1 MSLLS
6 IDLSIKHDDRI
17 KGNNIKIWGF
27 RAPFL
32 EFNDEIIEVLK
43 VEKIIP
49 ASKLPNDIKNISD
62 DILNWAIQCEI
73 TGKPFKIIKP
83 ELDFYRKM
91 NLPIPRKHPD
101 QRHKD
106 RMALRNPRKLWKRNC
121 IKCNAEIQTTYAP
134 ERKEIVYCEKCYLES
149 VY

>member
-1 MSLLS
+1 
-6 IDLSIKHDDRI
+6 
-17 KGNNIKIWGF
+17 
-27 RAPFL
+27 
-32 EFNDEIIEVLK
+32 
-43 VEKIIP
+43 
-49 ASKLPNDIKNISD
+49 
-62 DILNWAIQCEI
+62 
-73 TGKPFKIIKP
+73 
-83 ELDFYRKM
+83 
-91 NLPIPRKHPD
+91 PD